1 MSRPNIDSRP
11 TRDITGVVSDM
22 LGKPPEVSSE
32 KMSEVEEVKPQEV
45 LREKAPEVQ
54 SVKPLAVLTVKSK
67 KGKTENPPVVAPIER
82 EKTSFAIPPS
92 VKRHLTMLK
101 LDLRS
106 GGHRI
111 TEAEIVE
118 TLIATAS
125 VANVLEALRRR
136 PLP

>member
-11 TRDITGVVSDM
+11 TRDITGVVADM
-22 LGKPPEVSSE
+22 LGKPPEVLSE
-32 KMSEVEEVKPQEV
+32 KLSEVKEEKAQESSS
-45 LREKAPEVQ
+45 EKAPEVQ
-54 SVKPLAVLTVKSK
+54 REKPLAVSSVKSK
-67 KGKTENPPVVAPIER
+67 KVKTKKPLVVAPVER

-118 TLIATAS
+118 TLIATAN
-125 VANVLEALRRR
+125 VANVLDALRRR

>member
-11 TRDITGVVSDM
+11 TRDITGVVADM
-22 LGKPPEVSSE
+22 LGKPPEVLEE
-32 KMSEVEEVKPQEV
+32 KTLEVEEAKPQEV
-45 LREKAPEVQ
+45 LSEK
-54 SVKPLAVLTVKSK
+54 
-67 KGKTENPPVVAPIER
+67 PPVVKIGRPQRGKARKPLVVDPSER
-82 EKTSFAIPPS
+82 EKTSFAILPS

-106 GGHRI
+106 AGHRI

-118 TLIATAS
+118 TLVGVAS
-125 VANVLEALRRR
+125 VANVLDALRRR

>member
-1 MSRPNIDSRP
+1 MSRPKIDSRP
-11 TRDITGVVSDM
+11 ARDITGVVSDM
-22 LGKPPEVSSE
+22 LGKPPEVPSE
-32 KMSEVEEVKPQEV
+32 KTPEVKEVKPQEV
-45 LREKAPEVQ
+45 SSEKAPAVE

-67 KGKTENPPVVAPIER
+67 KVKTENPPVVAPIER
-82 EKTSFAIPPS
+82 EKTSFAILPS

-106 GGHRI
+106 AGHRI

-125 VANVLEALRRR
+125 VSNVLDAVRRR